1 MQYPLVLKAFRNGLK
16 LYIPDPLLVKP
27 TYEAEHLENPATP
40 FPFWAKVWPSAI
52 AMSIFLQQHQDLI
65 NNKTVVEIGAGI
77 GLPSFSIA
85 NHVAEITITDYDI
98 NAIDLLQ
105 KNIAHIGNQKIKCI
119 YADWNSFPTTICSD
133 VVLLSDTNYDP
144 SAFQPLLKLIQ
155 QFLQKGTT
163 VVIATPER
171 ITASPFIEQLALHI
185 NQKAF
190 IEVTHNCETAVIGL
204 FVLKQNRK

>member
-1 MQYPLVLKAFRNGLK
+1 MQYPIVLKEFEKELR
-16 LYIPDPLLVKP
+16 LYIPNPLLIKP
-27 TYEAEHLENPATP
+27 TYEKLLLENPTIL
-40 FPFWAKVWPSAI
+40 FPYWAKVWPSAI
-52 AMSIFLQQHQDLI
+52 AMSIFLQQHHDLI
-65 NNKTVVEIGAGI
+65 RNKTVVEIGAGI

-85 NHVAEITITDYDI
+85 DHVAEITITDYDM

-105 KNIAHIGNQKIKCI
+105 KNIAHIGNQKIKAI
-119 YADWNSFPTTICSD
+119 YADWNCFPTTICSD
-133 VVLLSDTNYDP
+133 LVLLSDTNYDP
-144 SAFQPLLKLIQ
+144 SAFKPLLKLIQ

-163 VVIATPER
+163 VVISTPER